1 LRTGR
6 NKESGK
12 FFKAPCIAAF
22 GPMPDKKSAPRRRT
36 TSLLLLI
43 FLALLIAMALRAP
56 LLDAQTVPDRAG
68 SSPIPVFGYKIIKTY
83 PHDTSAFTQG
93 LVYDGG
99 VLYEGTGKYGQ
110 SSLRRVDL
118 DTGRVLK
125 QTSLAGALFGEGVSV
140 WKDRL
145 IQLTWRSG
153 IGFVYDK
160 ENLTKVGD
168 FKYQTEGWGITSDG
182 RNLIMS
188 DGTETLHFLDPD
200 TFKEKWQIK
209 VEAEGVPI
217 KGLNELEY
225 VKGDIYANVWPTNWI
240 VIISPET
247 GEVKGA
253 INLQGILQKGDG
265 QQDSKKVD
273 VVNGIAYDPQGDR
286 LFVTGK
292 LWPKIFQIELVA
304 EDEKT

>member
-1 LRTGR
+1 
-6 NKESGK
+6 
-12 FFKAPCIAAF
+12 
-22 GPMPDKKSAPRRRT
+22 MPDKKSAPRRRT
-36 TSLLLLI
+36 ASLLLLI
-43 FLALLIAMALRAP
+43 LLALLIAMALRATI
-56 LLDAQTVPDRAG
+56 LDAQTVSDSA
-68 SSPIPVFGYKIIKTY
+68 SSSSIPVFGYKIIKIY

-93 LVYDGG
+93 LVYDRG
-99 VLYEGTGKYGQ
+99 VLYEGTGEYGQ

-125 QTSLAGALFGEGVSV
+125 QTSLAGTLFGEGISV

-160 ENLTKVGD
+160 ENLTKLGD
-168 FKYQTEGWGITSDG
+168 FKYQTEGWGITSDEK
-182 RNLIMS
+182 NLIMS
-188 DGTETLHFLDPD
+188 DGTETLHFLDPE
-200 TFKEKWQIK
+200 TFEEQWQIK

-225 VKGDIYANVWPTNWI
+225 IKGEIYANVWPTNWI

-247 GEVKGA
+247 GEVIGA

-265 QQDSKKVD
+265 QLDSQKVD
-273 VVNGIAYDPQGDR
+273 VANGIAYDPQGDR

-304 EDEKT
+304 DDEKK